1 MRLRF
6 SPYVPGDLE
15 EIADY
20 IVLWKNGVS
29 GCNPLNFR
37 VVGGAKTSNSRA
49 LSIQQGC
56 SEWGYWASN
65 GETLIANGAAGTDRN

>member
-37 VVGGAKTSNSRA
+37 VVGGAKTSFLRVTPGPC
-49 LSIQQGC
+49 Q
-56 SEWGYWASN
+56 SN
-65 GETLIANGAAGTDRN
+65 RGAANGDIGLRTAKRS